1 MRGTATH
8 STRRYSDRT
17 DELAV
22 TQENS
27 ELTLITSPTEG
38 LPEVVVTDAALS
50 NTIEAIRAGSGPV
63 ALDAE
68 RASGFRYSQRAYLI
82 QLRREGSGTH
92 LIDPTAFDEL
102 RELNEALV
110 DVDWLLHAASQ
121 DLVCLA
127 MAGLVP
133 QRELFDTELAGRLL
147 GLPRVALGTLTES
160 ILGISLAKE
169 HSAADWST
177 RPLPESWL
185 TYAALDV
192 EFLLPLWVAMEQM
205 LIDAGKRD
213 IAAQEFAHV
222 RDHTAHVERQD
233 PWRRTSG
240 LHKVHKPR
248 DLAIVREVWVE
259 RDHVASHMDVATG
272 RLLPDAAIV
281 AIALTG
287 ATTKDDINALP
298 EVKNR
303 SARRYTHLW
312 SDAIERAHA
321 LPVEQLPEARM
332 KATGPPQPKSWAQRN
347 PAAFARLEAIKTSLS
362 VVAEEQNIPV
372 EHLMTPDVVRR
383 VLWDHP
389 QTPEALSELLDV
401 HHVRQWQRD
410 LVVPYLIEQLNT
422 EY

>member
-1 MRGTATH
+1 MTEEAPEITIVTAP
-8 STRRYSDRT
+8 
-17 DELAV
+17 A
-22 TQENS
+22 
-27 ELTLITSPTEG
+27 EG
-38 LPEVVVTDAALS
+38 LPEVVVTDAALHD
-50 NTIEAIRAGSGPV
+50 TIAALRDGSGPV

-92 LIDPTAFDEL
+92 LIDPTAFDDL
-102 RELNEALV
+102 ADLNEALA

-133 QRELFDTELAGRLL
+133 QRQLYDTELAGRIL
-147 GLPRVALGTLTES
+147 GLPKVALGTLTES

-177 RPLPESWL
+177 RPLPDAWL
-185 TYAALDV
+185 NYAALDV
-192 EFLLPLWVAMEQM
+192 EFLLPLWNAMERM
-205 LIDAGKRD
+205 LIESDKLE
-213 IAAQEFAHV
+213 IASQEFAHV
-222 RDHTAHVERQD
+222 RDHTVLVDRPD

-248 DLAIVREVWVE
+248 DLAIVREVWQE
-259 RDHVASHMDVATG
+259 RDTIAAQMDVATG

-281 AIALTG
+281 AIALSG
-287 ATTKDDINALP
+287 ATTKEEIAALP

-303 SARRYTHLW
+303 SARRYTDLW
-312 SDAIERAHA
+312 SVAIKRAHD
-321 LPVEQLPEARM
+321 LPTAELPEARL
-332 KATGPPQPKSWAQRN
+332 KSSGPPQPKAWSQRN
-347 PAAFARLEAIKTSLS
+347 PAAFARLEAIKSALA
-362 VVAEEQNIPV
+362 VVAEAKNIPV

-389 QTPEALSELLDV
+389 KDDRELHDLLDA
-401 HHVRQWQRD
+401 HNVRPWQREI
-410 LVVPYLIEQLNT
+410 VVPFLIEQLNT

>member
-1 MRGTATH
+1 MSEEVPEYTLVTAPA
-8 STRRYSDRT
+8 
-17 DELAV
+17 EGL
-22 TQENS
+22 S
-27 ELTLITSPTEG
+27 EL
-38 LPEVVVTDAALS
+38 VVTDAALRD
-50 NTIEAIRAGSGPV
+50 TIKALQAGHGPV

-92 LIDPTAFDEL
+92 LIDPTAFDDL
-102 RELNEALV
+102 SELNDAMA
-110 DVDWLLHAASQ
+110 DMDWLLHAASQ

-147 GLPRVALGTLTES
+147 GLPRVALGTLTEA

-192 EFLLPLWVAMEQM
+192 EFLVPLWNAMEQM
-205 LIDAGKRD
+205 LIDAGKRE

-222 RDHTAHVERQD
+222 RDHTALIERQD

-248 DLAIVREVWVE
+248 DLAIVRELWNE
-259 RDHVASHMDVATG
+259 RDKVAASMDVATG
-272 RLLPDAAIV
+272 RLLPDAAVV
-281 AIALTG
+281 AIALSG
-287 ATTKDDINALP
+287 AVSKDDIAVLP

-312 SDAIERAHA
+312 TPAIERALA
-321 LPVEQLPEARM
+321 LPADQLPEARLR
-332 KATGPPQPKSWAQRN
+332 TSGPPQPKSWAQRN
-347 PAAFARLEAIKTSLS
+347 PPAFARLEAIKASLT
-362 VVAEEQNIPV
+362 AIADEQNIPV

-383 VLWDHP
+383 VLWEHP
-389 QTPEALSELLDV
+389 TTDAELNQLLDSYF
-401 HHVRQWQRD
+401 VRPWQRE
-410 LVVPYLIEQLNT
+410 LVLPLLHEQLST

>member
-1 MRGTATH
+1 
-8 STRRYSDRT
+8 
-17 DELAV
+17 V
-22 TQENS
+22 TEQDI
-27 ELTLITSPTEG
+27 ELTLITAPAEG
-38 LPEVVVTDAALS
+38 LPEVVVTDAALRS
-50 NTIEAIRAGSGPV
+50 TIDALRSGTGPV

-92 LIDPTAFDEL
+92 LIDPTAFDDL
-102 RELNEALV
+102 SELNDALA

-133 QRELFDTELAGRLL
+133 QRELYDTELAGRLL

-177 RPLPESWL
+177 RPLPDAWL
-185 TYAALDV
+185 NYAALDV
-192 EFLLPLWVAMEQM
+192 EFLVPLWQAMEQM
-205 LIDAGKRD
+205 LVDAGKRD

-222 RDHTAHVERQD
+222 RDHTSQVERQD

-248 DLAIVREVWVE
+248 DLAIVREVWEE
-259 RDHVASHMDVATG
+259 RDRIAADMDVATG

-287 ATTKDDINALP
+287 AVSKEDIAGLP

-312 SDAIERAHA
+312 SSAIERAHA
-321 LPVEQLPEARM
+321 LTIEQLPEARM
-332 KATGPPQPKSWAQRN
+332 KASGPPQPKSWAQRN
-347 PAAFARLEAIKTSLS
+347 PAAFARLEAVKSALNVI
-362 VVAEEQNIPV
+362 AEEQNIPV

-389 QTPEALSELLDV
+389 ANLEDLNAMLDTYF
-401 HHVRQWQRD
+401 VRQWQRD
-410 LVVPYLIEQLNT
+410 LVIPVLVEQLNT

>member
-1 MRGTATH
+1 MTEE
-8 STRRYSDRT
+8 SP
-17 DELAV
+17 
-22 TQENS
+22 
-27 ELTLITSPTEG
+27 ELTLITVPAEG
-38 LPEVVVTDAALS
+38 LPEVVVTDAALR
-50 NTIEAIRAGSGPV
+50 NTIAALRQGVGPV

-92 LIDPTAFDEL
+92 LIDPTAFDDL
-102 RELNEALV
+102 SELNDALA

-127 MAGLVP
+127 MAGLAP
-133 QRELFDTELAGRLL
+133 QRELFDTELAGRIL

-177 RPLPESWL
+177 RPLPDAWL
-185 TYAALDV
+185 NYAALDV
-192 EFLLPLWVAMEQM
+192 EFLVPLWNAMEQM
-205 LIDAGKRD
+205 LIDADKRE

-222 RDHTAHVERQD
+222 RDHTMMVERQD

-248 DLAIVREVWVE
+248 DLAIVREVWQE
-259 RDHVASHMDVATG
+259 RDRIAAEMDVATG

-287 ATTKDDINALP
+287 AVTKEDIAGLP

-312 SDAIERAHA
+312 SSAIKRAHD
-321 LPVEQLPEARM
+321 LPVEDLPEARM
-332 KATGPPQPKSWAQRN
+332 KASGPPQPKSWAQRN
-347 PAAFARLEAIKTSLS
+347 PAAFARLEAIKSTLT
-362 VVAEEQNIPV
+362 VVAEERNIPV

-389 QTPEALSELLDV
+389 KDEAELNALLDA
-401 HHVRQWQRD
+401 HNVRPWQRE
-410 LVVPYLIEQLNT
+410 LVVPFLVEQLNT

>member
-1 MRGTATH
+1 MSEEVPEYTLVTAP
-8 STRRYSDRT
+8 
-17 DELAV
+17 A
-22 TQENS
+22 
-27 ELTLITSPTEG
+27 EG
-38 LPEVVVTDAALS
+38 LPDLVVTDAALRE
-50 NTIEAIRAGSGPV
+50 TIAALKAGHGPV

-92 LIDPTAFDEL
+92 LIDPTAFDDL
-102 RELNEALV
+102 KELNDAMA

-177 RPLPESWL
+177 RPLPEAWL
-185 TYAALDV
+185 NYAALDV
-192 EFLLPLWVAMEQM
+192 EFLIPLWNAMEQM
-205 LIDAGKRD
+205 LVAAEKRD

-222 RDHTAHVERQD
+222 RDHTAAIERQD

-248 DLAIVREVWVE
+248 DLAIVRELWNE
-259 RDHVASHMDVATG
+259 RDKIAQSMDVATG
-272 RLLPDAAIV
+272 RLLPDAAVV
-281 AIALTG
+281 AIALSG
-287 ATTKDDINALP
+287 AVSKDDIAALP

-303 SARRYTHLW
+303 SARRYSHLW
-312 SDAIERAHA
+312 TPAIERAHA
-321 LPVEQLPEARM
+321 LPADQLPEARL
-332 KATGPPQPKSWAQRN
+332 KTSGPPQPKSWAQRN
-347 PAAFARLEAIKTSLS
+347 PIAFARLEAIKASLS
-362 VVAEEQNIPV
+362 EIAEAQAIPV

-383 VLWDHP
+383 VLWDEP
-389 QTPEALSELLDV
+389 ATEFELTQLLDEFN
-401 HHVRQWQRD
+401 VRQWQRD
-410 LVVPYLIEQLNT
+410 LVVPLLQEQLAT
-422 EY
+422 DY

>member
-1 MRGTATH
+1 MSDEVVDDHEADYLLVTAP
-8 STRRYSDRT
+8 
-17 DELAV
+17 A
-22 TQENS
+22 
-27 ELTLITSPTEG
+27 EG
-38 LPEVVVTDAALS
+38 LPDVVATDAALRE
-50 NTIEAIRAGSGPV
+50 TISALRAGTGPV

-82 QLRREGSGTH
+82 QIRRTGSGTH
-92 LIDPTAFDEL
+92 LIDPTAFDDL
-102 RELNEALV
+102 SELNEALA

-127 MAGLVP
+127 MTGLVP

-185 TYAALDV
+185 NYAALDV
-192 EFLLPLWVAMEQM
+192 EFLIPLWEKMRDQLVAAKKFE
-205 LIDAGKRD
+205 
-213 IAAQEFAHV
+213 IALQEFSHV
-222 RDHTAHVERQD
+222 RDHTNAIERQD

-240 LHKVHKPR
+240 LHRLHKPR
-248 DLAIVREVWVE
+248 DLAIVRELWIE
-259 RDHVASHMDVATG
+259 RDSVASSMDVAPG

-281 AIALTG
+281 AIALAG
-287 ATTKDDINALP
+287 VVTKEQISNLP

-303 SARRYTHLW
+303 SAKRYTHLW
-312 SDAIERAHA
+312 PDAIARAHA
-321 LPVEQLPEARM
+321 LPVDELPEARM
-332 KATGPPQPKSWAQRN
+332 KASGPPQPKSWAQRN
-347 PAAFARLEAIKTSLS
+347 PAAFARLEAIKVKLTA
-362 VVAEEQNIPV
+362 VASELNIPV

-389 QTPEALSELLDV
+389 TTDEGIVEILDS
-401 HHVRQWQRD
+401 HHVRTWQREI
-410 LVVPYLIEQLNT
+410 VVPLLQEQLAT

>member
-1 MRGTATH
+1 MSEETPEYTLVTAP
-8 STRRYSDRT
+8 
-17 DELAV
+17 A
-22 TQENS
+22 
-27 ELTLITSPTEG
+27 EG
-38 LPEVVVTDAALS
+38 LPELVVTDAALRE
-50 NTIEAIRAGSGPV
+50 TITALKAGHGPV

-92 LIDPTAFDEL
+92 LIDPTAFDDL
-102 RELNEALV
+102 SELNDALA

-177 RPLPESWL
+177 RPLPEAWL

-192 EFLLPLWVAMEQM
+192 EFLIPLWNAMEQ
-205 LIDAGKRD
+205 LLVTAGKRE

-222 RDHTAHVERQD
+222 RDHTAHIERQD

-248 DLAIVREVWVE
+248 DLAIVRELWLE
-259 RDHVASHMDVATG
+259 RDKIARSMDVATG
-272 RLLPDAAIV
+272 RLLPDAALV

-287 ATTKDDINALP
+287 AVSKEQIAALP

-312 SDAIERAHA
+312 TDAIERAHA
-321 LPVEQLPEARM
+321 LPVEQLPEARL
-332 KATGPPQPKSWAQRN
+332 KLNGPPQPKSWAQRN
-347 PAAFARLEAIKTSLS
+347 PEAFARLEAIKASLLTI
-362 VVAEEQNIPV
+362 AEEQTIPV

-383 VLWDHP
+383 VLWEHP
-389 QTPEALSELLDV
+389 ADGAQLDALLDTFN
-401 HHVRQWQRD
+401 VRPWQRE
-410 LVVPYLIEQLNT
+410 LVVPLLKEQLAT
-422 EY
+422 QY